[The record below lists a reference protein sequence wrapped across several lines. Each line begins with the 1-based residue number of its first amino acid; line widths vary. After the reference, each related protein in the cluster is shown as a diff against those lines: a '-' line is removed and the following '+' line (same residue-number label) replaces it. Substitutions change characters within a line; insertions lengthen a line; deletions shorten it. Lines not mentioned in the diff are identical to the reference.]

1 MDNNELELKYIKDA
15 IDKLEKA
22 AEKSLDKNEKE
33 LEIFEQALEKRFDEY
48 VLKIVFENLKE
59 RIDDRIKP
67 LERLVYGMVGLVL
80 LSVLTAVIA
89 TVVVQ

>member
-1 MDNNELELKYIKDA
+1 MDNHELELKYIKDA

-22 AEKSLDKNEKE
+22 AEKSLDKNEKDLQSFEKE
-33 LEIFEQALEKRFDEY
+33 LERRFDEY
-48 VLKIVFENLKE
+48 VLKIVFDNLKE

>member
-1 MDNNELELKYIKDA
+1 MDNHELELKYLRDA

-22 AEKSLDKNEKE
+22 AERSLEKNEKDLQVFEKE
-33 LEIFEQALEKRFDEY
+33 LERRFDEY
-48 VLKIVFENLKE
+48 VLKIVFDNLKE

>member
-22 AEKSLDKNEKE
+22 AEKSLEKNEKD
-33 LEIFEQALEKRFDEY
+33 LQVFERELEKRFDEY
-48 VLKIVFENLKE
+48 VLKIVFDNLKE